1 MKNFFVQSYILFIAL
16 TMGLVSCSDHDE
28 IKEEKII
35 QPGIY
40 STEITLYTEKG
51 EAPNINTRGL
61 DANNGE
67 FTSEYPYD
75 YIYIH
80 SADNNPTPPH
90 RSLRIPLK
98 TVEQCDDCKGI
109 HLEVEVL
116 EENGKYIIRNEEGDE
131 ITLNSDES
139 VYFSTIPDAF
149 WKAQVEGATPVSQSD
164 IFVESEANKE
174 LLKSKLTYT
183 KSELISLI
191 EKEIPYIEMSRHCTG
206 FRVYFLFTRVTD
218 GNQNTVDKE
227 LWDLYLSGTKPE
239 DFYIK
244 LYLGPNFCHTF
255 DILNNTALNGDK
267 GGYYTTNDQTYAPFT
282 PVNYAYT
289 GGSSSETYVYTGF
302 GYQTADNHYLLSPL
316 NSENNIAPTEFS
328 IYAFIKYNNGNINVE
343 SDEGS
348 KYFRA
353 IIKDITLTLNR
364 IHYIIMAFDLR
375 DLKVFTNGGTSTNN
389 VLTRSPWEEPEEI
402 ELKPVKVICR

>member
-1 MKNFFVQSYILFIAL
+1 M
-16 TMGLVSCSDHDE
+16 
-28 IKEEKII
+28 
-35 QPGIY
+35 
-40 STEITLYTEKG
+40 
-51 EAPNINTRGL
+51 
-61 DANNGE
+61 
-67 FTSEYPYD
+67 
-75 YIYIH
+75 
-80 SADNNPTPPH
+80 
-90 RSLRIPLK
+90 
-98 TVEQCDDCKGI
+98 
-109 HLEVEVL
+109 
-116 EENGKYIIRNEEGDE
+116 
-131 ITLNSDES
+131 
-139 VYFSTIPDAF
+139 
-149 WKAQVEGATPVSQSD
+149 
-164 IFVESEANKE
+164 
-174 LLKSKLTYT
+174 
-183 KSELISLI
+183 
-191 EKEIPYIEMSRHCTG
+191 
-206 FRVYFLFTRVTD
+206 FTRVTD

-227 LWDLYLSGTKPE
+227 LWDLYLPGTKPE

-267 GGYYTTNDQTYAPFT
+267 GGYYTTNDQTYAPFA

-289 GGSSSETYVYTGF
+289 GGSGSETYVYTGF